1 MTHQHAHHTTPPGGT
16 IPTQK
21 SGRGPDPLPLKSSG
35 YGSGTP
41 EARSL
46 GGSDGPG
53 GSQEGPGGP
62 QDVVPITAGTGG
74 PSGGAGA
81 SEDVLARTI
90 DAFMLSMSNAFD
102 GVFARPD
109 IARTMLG
116 FMQGDVVFV
125 VTNTE
130 LQVRRREEVDPP
142 PVDLKTGQYL

>member
-1 MTHQHAHHTTPPGGT
+1 MNSQHPHQSTPRGVPV
-16 IPTQK
+16 QREESK
-21 SGRGPDPLPLKSSG
+21 SGPDPLPLKSSG
-35 YGSGTP
+35 YGSGVP

-46 GGSDGPG
+46 GGSDGP
-53 GSQEGPGGP
+53 
-62 QDVVPITAGTGG
+62 
-74 PSGGAGA
+74 GA

-109 IARTMLG
+109 IARTMLA

-142 PVDLKTGQYL
+142 PMPGLYL